1 MKELTADVV
10 ETALELELEVEPGD
24 VTALQQP
31 RGKILTDAE
40 ELLLMGEQRRW
51 FLKMDSTPVKML

>member
-1 MKELTADVV
+1 MKELTADEV

-24 VTALQQP
+24 VTALQQT
-31 RGKILTDAE
+31 RDKILTDAE

-51 FLKMDSTPVKML
+51 FLKTDSAPVKML